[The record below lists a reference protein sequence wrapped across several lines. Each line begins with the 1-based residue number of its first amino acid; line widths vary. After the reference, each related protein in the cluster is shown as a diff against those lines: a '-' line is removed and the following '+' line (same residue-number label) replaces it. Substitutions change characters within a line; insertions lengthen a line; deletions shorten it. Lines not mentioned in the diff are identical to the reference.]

1 MRYLSVC
8 SGVGTDHIAWKGLG
22 WECVGFAEIEPFPCA
37 ILAHR
42 YPEVRNYGDFTTIP
56 ADIGP
61 IDLLVGGT
69 PCQSFSVAGQRA
81 GLDDPR
87 GNLTLE
93 FARLARRLRARWIV
107 WENVPGVL
115 SSDQG
120 RDFAAILTAFRD
132 CGYSVCYRVLDAQHY
147 GVPQRRRRVFVV
159 GYLGDDWRPSA
170 EVLLEQGSVPGNPPK
185 GREKGQEVAGTL
197 GGGSGSRGWSSDLDR
212 ATFIPTSLPAISGT
226 VTTTWGAKNATNHEE
241 ACSGALIHG
250 YVPSQSPTLQADY
263 GSRVRNAD
271 VPLLAGTC
279 WNGDDTAP
287 CLTRKHDHRMP
298 DAGTVSAVLQPMPF
312 DLAQITSKLNYS
324 QARPGDMVP
333 PLNTVSQM
341 HVAFAVRTAQTS
353 SNGIGVAE
361 EVAYTLDQ
369 AQGQA
374 IAISAKD
381 YGDPIAFDA
390 YDSEN
395 AHPGAVANPLRVGGA
410 EAIAFSA
417 KDYGG
422 DATHANGGVMPAV
435 AVSTV
440 VRRLTPRECER
451 LQGLPD
457 DWTAVPY
464 RGKPASDAPRYKAIG
479 NGMAMPV
486 LRWIGQRIAMV
497 EGERNK

>member
-1 MRYLSVC
+1 MTMRYLSIC
-8 SGVGTDHIAWKGLG
+8 SGVGTDRLAWDGLG
-22 WECVGFAEIEPFPCA
+22 WECAGFAEIEPFPFA

-42 YPEVRNYGDFTTIP
+42 YPEVRNYGDFTAIP

-61 IDLLVGGT
+61 VDLLVGGT

-93 FARLARRLRARWIV
+93 FARLARRLRPRWIV

-120 RDFAAILTAFRD
+120 RDFAAILTAFRE

-159 GYLGDDWRPSA
+159 GHLGDDWRPSA
-170 EVLLEQGSVPGNPPK
+170 AVLLESEGMSGHPAT
-185 GREKGQEVAGTL
+185 GQTAGEGVAWTL
-197 GGGSGSRGWSSDLDR
+197 GGGAGSRGGHGTRLLTQCDLDR
-212 ATFIPTSLPAISGT
+212 ATFIPVDLPAISGN

-250 YVPSQSPTLQADY
+250 YAPDQSPTLQADC

-271 VPLLAGTC
+271 VPLLAGTW

-298 DAGTVSAVLQPMPF
+298 DAGMFSAVLQPMLF

-324 QARPGDMVP
+324 QARPKNMVP

-341 HVAFAVRTAQTS
+341 HVALDIMM
-353 SNGIGVAE
+353 SNNGGSVYVAE

-369 AQGQA
+369 NQPQ
-374 IAISAKD
+374 
-381 YGDPIAFDA
+381 
-390 YDSEN
+390 
-395 AHPGAVANPLRVGGA
+395 AVAR
-410 EAIAFSA
+410 
-417 KDYGG
+417 
-422 DATHANGGVMPAV
+422 
-435 AVSTV
+435 STV

-451 LQGLPD
+451 LQGWPD
-457 DWTAVPY
+457 DHTLVPY

-486 LRWIGQRIAMV
+486 LRWIGERIAAW
-497 EGERNK
+497 ERAR